1 MRSLFPEATDRVNLV
16 DVYSRDLPVPEDGRS
31 LVRVNMIST
40 LDGAVSFGGRA
51 GPLGGPGDK
60 LVFSVLRSL
69 ADVVVVGAGT
79 LRVEHYRP
87 VKLPAEVQ
95 EMRSARGQLPVP
107 PIAVVTRSMSID
119 WGSAL
124 FRGSGPRPIVFAPGN
139 TGTAALA
146 AAGRKADVLTVGVG
160 TVDLGSALAALKER
174 GFHHVLCEGGPQ
186 LNASL
191 AAAGLVDEL
200 CLTLS
205 PKLAGSV
212 GGNLLGGWL
221 GSGGQWM
228 AASDAGG
235 ARWRRGQ
242 PLARLLDLQLVSVLE
257 EESFLFLRLRNAYS
271 GPSPRP

>member
-124 FRGSGPRPIVFAPGN
+124 FRGSGPRPIVLAPGN

-160 TVDLGSALAALKER
+160 TVDLGSALAALAER